1 MDTNSY
7 SVYYY
12 VALREGGRYREDGRY
27 VRDFA
32 FTSTGYANIE
42 AAKDDFDSQIRHCM
56 RLADITEGTLLV
68 DVVILD
74 SAGEYVDSE
83 IDIEVYYNDGQ
94 VSITD
99 DAAKEEFSEKEVT
112 ESFFCPAEINLEPDF
127 VGGEEDISLRSI
139 RKELENADD
148 GNMAE
153 CFHDSA
159 SLKEILVSVEWD
171 VERIDYAL
179 YGRIDVV
186 TKRRMTPKER
196 ATIINWIR
204 GQNSD
209 GFGEVFEQHRI
220 KCYLGT
226 FTVSFYNSSD
236 EYFVLPEAEFEE
248 KILKR

>member
-1 MDTNSY
+1 MNTTSY
-7 SVYYY
+7 SVNYS
-12 VALREGGRYREDGRY
+12 VTLCEDGRDA
-27 VRDFA
+27 RAFA
-32 FTSTGYANIE
+32 FTSTGYLNVE
-42 AAKDDFDSQIRHCM
+42 AAKDDFDGQIRHCM
-56 RLADITEGTLLV
+56 RLADITEGTLIV
-68 DVVILD
+68 DVTICD
-74 SAGEYVDSE
+74 CAGEYVDSE
-83 IDIEVYYNDGQ
+83 NDIDVYYNNGR
-94 VSITD
+94 VSIID
-99 DAAKEEFSEKEVT
+99 DTTKVETSEKDVI

-127 VGGEEDISLRSI
+127 VGGEDDISLCSI
-139 RKELENADD
+139 RKELESFDD

-153 CFHDSA
+153 CFYGST

-196 ATIINWIR
+196 AEIIDWIT

-209 GFGEVFEQHRI
+209 GFGEGFEQRRI

-226 FTVSFYNSSD
+226 FSVSFYNSSD
-236 EYFVLPEAEFEE
+236 EYFVYPETEFKK